1 MNGMKIIII
10 GIFLASTAFG
20 FLLQYLTYTRRN
32 APLPENVRDVFD
44 EESYKKNRA
53 YEMENLRFSIAVG
66 IIATIFALLIL
77 VFNVHSFLF
86 DWISVYTHSIYLTS
100 LFIITV
106 PIIIGSVISITSDIY
121 STFVIEEKYGFNK
134 YTAGRYVWDTVKEIL
149 LGIVIGG
156 GLFMLFLWLYET
168 IGSGVFIVFFFVLL
182 AFQVVM
188 MFLSPFLIRIFYK
201 LTPLEDGSL
210 KDKVQDL
217 AVKTGYRFK
226 AIYVVDASKKST
238 KLNAFAAGFG
248 KTKTI
253 GLFDTLIEKMSEEEV
268 IAVLAH
274 EIGHAKKGH
283 ILTSAPL
290 GFLSLAMIMAAA
302 FFVVTMP
309 AVSQAFGFI
318 DGNVA
323 FGIYVL
329 FIMVSP
335 LMLLMQI
342 PSSALSRKHEYEAD
356 AVGKELAGGDAMISS
371 LKTIYRESFGNLTPH
386 PFVVMMEYS
395 HPPLSER
402 VGAIDPDHVSC

>member
-1 MNGMKIIII
+1 MNEMKIIII
-10 GIFLASTAFG
+10 GIFLISTAFG
-20 FLLQYLTYTRRN
+20 FFLKYLTYSRRN

-44 EESYKKNRA
+44 EETYKKNLA
-53 YEMENLRFSIAVG
+53 YEMANLRFSIVGG
-66 IIATIFALLIL
+66 IIGTIYALLIL
-77 VFNVHSFLF
+77 VFNVHNYLY
-86 DWISVYTHSIYLTS
+86 DWISGHTGSVYLTS
-100 LFIITV
+100 LFIIGV
-106 PIIIGSVISITSDIY
+106 PIAVGAVIGILEDIY

-134 YTAGRYVWDTVKEIL
+134 YTPGRYAWDTVKEIL
-149 LGIVIGG
+149 VAVVIGG
-156 GLFMLFLWLYET
+156 GLFTLFIWLHEMLGNT
-168 IGSGVFIVFFFVLL
+168 VFIVFFVVLL
-182 AFQVVM
+182 AFSLLM
-188 MFLSPFLIRIFYK
+188 RFLSPLLIRLFYK

-210 KDKVQDL
+210 KDKVQAL
-217 AVKTGYRFK
+217 ADKTGYKFK
-226 AIYVVDASKKST
+226 AIYVVDASQKST
-238 KLNAFAAGFG
+238 KLNAFATGYG

-290 GFLSLAMIMAAA
+290 SFLSLAMMMALA

-309 AVSQAFGFI
+309 AVSQAFGFADVNI
-318 DGNVA
+318 A

-342 PSSALSRKHEYEAD
+342 PTAALSRKHEYEAD
-356 AVGKELAGGDAMISS
+356 AIAKELAGGEVMVSA
-371 LKTIYRESFGNLTPH
+371 LKTLYRESFGNLTPH

-395 HPPLSER
+395 HPPLTDR
-402 VGAIDPDHVSC
+402 VRAIEEGR